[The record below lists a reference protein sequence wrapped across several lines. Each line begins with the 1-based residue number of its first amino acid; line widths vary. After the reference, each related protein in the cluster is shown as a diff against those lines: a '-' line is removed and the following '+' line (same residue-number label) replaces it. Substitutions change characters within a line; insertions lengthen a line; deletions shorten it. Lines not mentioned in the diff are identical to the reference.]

1 MKKTIIW
8 LVFPLAGALLF
19 WGADALVMTYRGT
32 WSAAV
37 WISAKSIALP
47 VACGTAFWHLVKLFS
62 CRDRLMTAAMAMATG
77 IWVSGPFY
85 FLLFHL
91 SLGERPMSVG
101 EMLFH
106 IALFPLA
113 TLTVALFSGAIGGL
127 LITTALLCVLGT
139 GWLGIP
145 GKGPETNGG
154 DDPPATP
161 SRNP

>member
-47 VACGTAFWHLVKLFS
+47 VACGTAFWQMVKLVS
-62 CRDRLMTAAMAMATG
+62 CRNRLMTAAMAMATG

-85 FLLFHL
+85 FLIFHL
-91 SLGERPMSVG
+91 SLGERPMSMG

-113 TLTVALFSGAIGGL
+113 TLTVALFSGSIGGL
-127 LITTALLCVLGT
+127 LITTVLLCLLGT
-139 GWLGIP
+139 GWLGMP
-145 GKGPETNGG
+145 GKGPETKGR

-161 SRNP
+161 SAHP

>member
-8 LVFPLAGALLF
+8 LAFPLAGALLF

-47 VACGTAFWHLVKLFS
+47 LACGTAFWQMVKLFS
-62 CRDRLMTAAMAMATG
+62 CQSRLLTAAMAMATG

-91 SLGERPMSVG
+91 SLGDRPMSAG

-127 LITTALLCVLGT
+127 LITTALLCILGT
-139 GWLGIP
+139 GWLGVP

-154 DDPPATP
+154 GDPPATP
-161 SRNP
+161 SVHP

>member
-1 MKKTIIW
+1 MKKTFIW
-8 LVFPLAGALLF
+8 LAFPLAGALLF

-47 VACGTAFWHLVKLFS
+47 VACGTAFWQMVRFLS
-62 CRDRLMTAAMAMATG
+62 CQSRLMTAAMAMATG

-91 SLGERPMSVG
+91 SLGERPISAG

-127 LITTALLCVLGT
+127 LITTVLLCILGT
-139 GWLGIP
+139 GWLGVP
-145 GKGPETNGG
+145 GKGLETKGG

-161 SRNP
+161 SVHP

>member
-1 MKKTIIW
+1 MKRIFIW

-47 VACGTAFWHLVKLFS
+47 VACGTAFWQMVKLFS
-62 CRDRLMTAAMAMATG
+62 CQSRLMTAAMAMATG

-91 SLGERPMSVG
+91 SFGERHMSMG

-106 IALFPLA
+106 ILLFPLA
-113 TLTVALFSGAIGGL
+113 TLTVALFSGSIGGL
-127 LITTALLCVLGT
+127 VITSALLGLLGT
-139 GWLGIP
+139 GWLGVP
-145 GKGPETNGG
+145 GQPDIIKKG

-161 SRNP
+161 SEHR